1 MIQTAAVDSQ
11 YVVQNIESSF
21 GFSQLNSFSSP
32 PRLHPGLLSC
42 NVADCQ
48 RTRMCP
54 SVEHSSYTSIR
65 RTRDSQEMLLWR
77 EKEEVE
83 ITTRE
88 TKLTPQM
95 TASSKRDTS
104 NMYVGIVG
112 FI

>member
-1 MIQTAAVDSQ
+1 
-11 YVVQNIESSF
+11 
-21 GFSQLNSFSSP
+21 
-32 PRLHPGLLSC
+32 
-42 NVADCQ
+42 
-48 RTRMCP
+48 MCP

-95 TASSKRDTS
+95 TTS
-104 NMYVGIVG
+104 RARGMPATCTLWWG
-112 FI
+112 FILLVFDHPFILA